1 MIMENLLTT
10 YHPFVEV
17 GVVFAVLAGC
27 LLVGWFK
34 YWQAHARKFAQSG
47 YTPPPTG
54 WAGKLT
60 FKLVTRL
67 LTFLTVGRVTVVNR
81 YKSPLRGRV
90 IFAANHQLP
99 CDFAML
105 RHGANRHF
113 RMLTAADQLTGAV
126 GLLGAFM
133 GVISVAFKQKSD
145 GVAAETACV
154 NAVAEDEGSLGI
166 FPEGALLP
174 DNPNLSENFRP
185 GAVRIARAAALASG
199 SPVHIVPIAIFYKHD
214 RKQADWTH
222 RFFKRTRS
230 MFLGTRNP
238 RNFDPIFKESLE
250 GKTDV
255 ERAQIEAIR
264 EAKLRGYRQS
274 RVTNYGGVVV
284 VGEAI
289 DIRDLPEDPI
299 EAINKIR
306 DAVAGLLEE
315 AKKH

>member
-10 YHPFVEV
+10 YHPFVEI
-17 GVVFAVLAGC
+17 GVVFAVVAGA
-27 LLVGWFK
+27 LLVGWYK
-34 YWQAHARKFAQSG
+34 HWKAEARKFAQSG
-47 YTPPPTG
+47 HTPPPTG
-54 WAGKLT
+54 WAGKL
-60 FKLVTRL
+60 FFNLSTRL
-67 LTFLTVGRVTVVNR
+67 LCFLTVGRITVVNR
-81 YKSPLRGRV
+81 HKSPKRGRV

-113 RMLTAADQLTGAV
+113 RMLTAADQLTGLI
-126 GLLGAFM
+126 GLLGAWM

-145 GVAAETACV
+145 GAAAENGCIK
-154 NAVAEDEGSLGI
+154 AVAEDEGSLGI

-199 SPVHIVPIAIFYKHD
+199 SPVHIVPIAIFYNHD
-214 RKQADWTH
+214 RKRADWTH
-222 RFFKRTRS
+222 RLFGRFRS
-230 MFLGTRNP
+230 TFLGTRNP
-238 RNFDPIFKESLE
+238 RHWDPIFKESLE
-250 GKTDV
+250 GKSESEV
-255 ERAQIEAIR
+255 AQIEAIR

-284 VGEAI
+284 VGDAI

-306 DAVAGLLEE
+306 DAVAALLVE